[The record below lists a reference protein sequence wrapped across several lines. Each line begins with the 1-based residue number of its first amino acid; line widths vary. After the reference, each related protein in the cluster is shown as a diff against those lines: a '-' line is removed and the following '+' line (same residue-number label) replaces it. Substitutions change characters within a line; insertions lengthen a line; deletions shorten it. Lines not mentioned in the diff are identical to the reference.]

1 MARKHTT
8 PASREAELLERIADL
23 EAQNAQ
29 LRKGVTQLRTDLMY
43 AAGREHAQRR
53 LIRRQDA
60 SLKQVFGTS
69 VVDLDGA
76 APGNTPVLVALVQLG
91 ADCFENATTAAVIAE
106 RLELGTRTVETSL
119 RNLRDV
125 NLINSCRG
133 RGSWATEKGLA
144 AAAKLQTKA
153 PSNRSHFAVA
163 AG

>member
-8 PASREAELLERIADL
+8 PASREAELLARIADL
-23 EAQNAQ
+23 EVQNAQ
-29 LRKGVTQLRTDLMY
+29 LRKAVTQLRTDLMY
-43 AAGREHAQRR
+43 AAGREHAQRQ

-60 SLKQVFGTS
+60 SLKEAFGTS
-69 VVDLDGA
+69 VVNLDGA
-76 APGNTPVLVALVQLG
+76 APGNTPVLLALVQLG
-91 ADCFENATTAAVIAE
+91 ANCFENATTAAVIAE
-106 RLELGTRTVETSL
+106 RLELSTRTVETSL

>member
-1 MARKHTT
+1 MARKHTN

-23 EAQNAQ
+23 RAENAQ
-29 LRKGVTQLRTDLMY
+29 LREVVNELRIDLVY

-60 SLKQVFGTS
+60 SLKEAFGTR

-76 APGNTPVLVALVQLG
+76 APGNAPVLLALVQLG
-91 ADCFENATTAAVIAE
+91 ADCFENATTAAVIAD

-119 RNLRDV
+119 RDLRSRNLTG
-125 NLINSCRG
+125 SCRG
-133 RGSWATEKGLA
+133 RGSWATEKGLKVVA
-144 AAAKLQTKA
+144 NLQTKA
-153 PSNRSHFAVA
+153 ASNRSHFAVA